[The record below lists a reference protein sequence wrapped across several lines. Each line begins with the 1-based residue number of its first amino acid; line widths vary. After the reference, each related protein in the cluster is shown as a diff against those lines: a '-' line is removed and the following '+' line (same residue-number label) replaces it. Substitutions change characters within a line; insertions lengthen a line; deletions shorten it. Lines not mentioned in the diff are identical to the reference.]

1 MYLSLGKQY
10 LQTHTIRTLFCLCI
24 LSVFIYPHILKYF
37 LQLLVDEENHSSV
50 ARFQG
55 SVIISRVNLGYE
67 TLEQGSLGF
76 LFLEKWKSSFPLL
89 KVTTLSVKKKMTPW
103 SASVKSRLTLTY
115 SPPPCPPWYR
125 QVLQILTYFLKG
137 CNS

>member
-89 KVTTLSVKKKMTPW
+89 KVTTLSFKKND
-103 SASVKSRLTLTY
+103 SLVCLCEIQVNSDLLHH
-115 SPPPCPPWYR
+115 PPLQWYR
-125 QVLQILTYFLKG
+125 QVLQILTFIF
-137 CNS
+137 